1 MIYWMSDR
9 TPHEAL
15 PMPSGPRQFVRVIL
29 GGVDLWFKDHST
41 ANPLVN
47 LPKSVRVIVGSKFA
61 SDLTELTE
69 KKGEKKKDF

>member
-41 ANPLVN
+41 VNPLVD

-61 SDLTELTE
+61 KDLTELTE
-69 KKGEKKKDF
+69 EG